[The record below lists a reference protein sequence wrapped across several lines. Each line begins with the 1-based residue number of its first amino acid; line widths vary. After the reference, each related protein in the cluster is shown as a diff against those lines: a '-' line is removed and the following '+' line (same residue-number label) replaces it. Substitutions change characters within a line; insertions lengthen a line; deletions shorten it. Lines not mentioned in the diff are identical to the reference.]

1 MALFLAGITI
11 FCVVHLFKAIAPA
24 SRENVVFKLGE
35 NPYKGI
41 FSLLIIGSLVMI
53 VYGWKATMPSAIY
66 VPPLNPGIVPSVL
79 VFVALVLFFA
89 SQMSGYIKRALR
101 HPQMI
106 GTIVWAVSH
115 LLTNGD
121 SRSVILFG
129 ALGIWALLEIILC
142 NRRDGPRTEL
152 PEAAGK
158 FDLIALVV
166 GGAAWG
172 LIGHFH
178 LQLFGVAVV

>member
-11 FCVVHLFKAIAPA
+11 FCIVHLFKAIAPE

-41 FSLLIIGSLVMI
+41 FSLLIFGSLVMI
-53 VYGWKATMPSAIY
+53 VYGWKATIPNAVY
-66 VPPLNPGIVPSVL
+66 TPPLAPGLVPSVL

-89 SQMSGYIKRALR
+89 SQMNGHIKRTLR

-106 GTIVWAVSH
+106 GTFVWAVSH

-129 ALGIWALLEIILC
+129 TLGVWALLEIILC
-142 NRRDGPRTEL
+142 NRRDGPRKEL
-152 PEAAGK
+152 PDASGK
-158 FDLIALVV
+158 SDLVAVVV
-166 GGAAWG
+166 GVVVWG
-172 LIGHFH
+172 IVGHFH
-178 LQLFGVAVV
+178 LQLFGVAPL